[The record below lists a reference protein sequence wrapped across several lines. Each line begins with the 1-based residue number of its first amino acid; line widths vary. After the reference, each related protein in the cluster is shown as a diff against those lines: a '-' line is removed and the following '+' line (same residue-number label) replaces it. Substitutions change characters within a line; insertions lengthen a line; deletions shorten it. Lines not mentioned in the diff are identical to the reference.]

1 MTVDGNDSLVCVQK
15 FKRIWVNDVNVTSL
29 WNKML
34 LLKLLV
40 YIDPF
45 YPLNN
50 RGFLRTIFILIVKVL
65 IASYQAQYFE
75 R

>member
-1 MTVDGNDSLVCVQK
+1 
-15 FKRIWVNDVNVTSL
+15 
-29 WNKML
+29 ML